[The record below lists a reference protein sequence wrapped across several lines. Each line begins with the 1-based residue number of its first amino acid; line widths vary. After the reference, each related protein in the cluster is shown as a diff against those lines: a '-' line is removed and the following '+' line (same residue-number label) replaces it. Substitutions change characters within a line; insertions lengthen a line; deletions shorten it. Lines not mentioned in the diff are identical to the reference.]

1 MKTQLVIMA
10 AGIGSRFGK
19 GIKQLTPVGPHNELI
34 IDYSIHYAK
43 EAGFD
48 EIVFIIRKD
57 LEEEFRKD
65 IGQRIEQKIKV
76 RYVYQELDKL
86 PQGFAPHKDRVKP
99 YGTAHAILCAKEAID
114 SPFLVINADDYY
126 GKESF
131 AKMHDVLINQSNT
144 IPYDLSMAGF
154 IIGNTLTDNG
164 TVTRGLCKQDNNNN
178 LITVTETYEIKKC
191 DDNTI
196 RGLTEDKK
204 EVVVE
209 NDSLVSMNMWGLS
222 VNFLNDMNE
231 RFVKFLESNNDN
243 PKSEFLL
250 PTVIDDMIKERKATV
265 KVIPVNDKWYG
276 LTYEQDKQKVIDAF
290 KIIGPIN

>member
-154 IIGNTLTDNG
+154 IIGNTLSDNG

-196 RGLTEDKK
+196 RGLNEDKK

-231 RFVKFLESNNDN
+231 RFVKFL
-243 PKSEFLL
+243 
-250 PTVIDDMIKERKATV
+250 
-265 KVIPVNDKWYG
+265 
-276 LTYEQDKQKVIDAF
+276 
-290 KIIGPIN
+290 

>member
-19 GIKQLTPVGPHNELI
+19 GIKQLTPVGPQNELI

-131 AKMHDVLINQSNT
+131 VKMHDVLINQNNT

-154 IIGNTLTDNG
+154 IIGNTLSDNG

-191 DDNTI
+191 DDNII

-276 LTYEQDKQKVIDAF
+276 LTYEQDKQKVINAF

>member
-154 IIGNTLTDNG
+154 IIGNTLSDNG

>member
-65 IGQRIEQKIKV
+65 IGQRIEQIIKV

-86 PQGFAPHKDRVKP
+86 PQGFVPHKDRVKP

-131 AKMHDVLINQSNT
+131 VKMHDVLINQKNT

-154 IIGNTLTDNG
+154 IIGNTLSDNG

-178 LITVTETYEIKKC
+178 LITVTETYEIKKS
-191 DDNTI
+191 DDNII

>member
-86 PQGFAPHKDRVKP
+86 PQGFTPHKDRVKP
-99 YGTAHAILCAKEAID
+99 YGTAHAILCAKDAID

-131 AKMHDVLINQSNT
+131 VKMHDALVNQKN
-144 IPYDLSMAGF
+144 IVPYDLSMAGF
-154 IIGNTLTDNG
+154 IIGNTLSDNG

-191 DDNTI
+191 DDNII

>member
-19 GIKQLTPVGPHNELI
+19 GIKQLTPVGPHNEFI
-34 IDYSIHYAK
+34 MDYSIHYAK
-43 EAGFD
+43 TVGFD
-48 EIVFIIRKD
+48 EVIFIIRKD

-65 IGQRIEQKIKV
+65 IGERIEKKIKV
-76 RYVYQELDKL
+76 KYIFQELDKL
-86 PQGFAPHKDRVKP
+86 PKGFTPHKDRVKP

-131 AKMHDVLINQSNT
+131 KKMHDVLVNQKNI

-154 IIGNTLTDNG
+154 VIGNALSDNG
-164 TVTRGLCKQDNNNN
+164 TVTRGLCKQDEYNN
-178 LITVTETYEIKKC
+178 LITVTETYEVYKDKDGIIKGQ
-191 DDNTI
+191 TQ
-196 RGLTEDKK
+196 DKK
-204 EVVVE
+204 EVIVK

-222 VNFLNDMNE
+222 VNFLNDING
-231 RFVKFLESNNDN
+231 RFIEFLKINNDN

-250 PTVIDDMIKERKATV
+250 PNVIDNMIKEKKATV

-276 LTYEQDKQKVIDAF
+276 LTYEQDKDKVIEAF
-290 KIIGPIN
+290 KSIESID